1 MLALLLL
8 PFGSGPGGGGSL
20 APGGGAPLLSRAPR
34 GSDWTP
40 PQPWGPAV
48 SAEPC
53 ARPFHRPE
61 APSACGPA
69 PPSLNKRPRLFEI
82 LVVSPRGVRA
92 LRTASLGG
100 GAGARP
106 VAPSCLS
113 AQGNSAP
120 TLATGTRTLS
130 APYPVHAPRPPTPA
144 RGTGSFWN
152 AGGYSGTGVMSSTS
166 RTGFSEPHDGD
177 AAGPRVTAWRQSRRP
192 DRHPGLLIA
201 RAPARS
207 PPTPHPQHPIRA
219 ARRLCVPLRAAALH
233 TAGGGDHGPF
243 HTIPAP
249 ARLTASQ
256 PRLSRKKRCL
266 FLKKK
271 TEGVSHLL
279 LCVSQK
285 NR

>member
-1 MLALLLL
+1 M
-8 PFGSGPGGGGSL
+8 P
-20 APGGGAPLLSRAPR
+20 SRAPR
-34 GSDWTP
+34 GLDWTS

-53 ARPFHRPE
+53 ARPVHRPE

-82 LVVSPRGVRA
+82 LIVSPRGVRA

-207 PPTPHPQHPIRA
+207 PPHPPQHP
-219 ARRLCVPLRAAALH
+219 VRAAALH

-266 FLKKK
+266 FLKKTRRRLPPASVCFSK
-271 TEGVSHLL
+271 EQVIRWEGGAGAAGPAQPHGSPWP
-279 LCVSQK
+279 
-285 NR
+285 

>member
-1 MLALLLL
+1 MLTLLLL
-8 PFGSGPGGGGSL
+8 PFGSGPGEGGSL
-20 APGGGAPLLSRAPR
+20 APGGGAPLPSRAPR
-34 GSDWTP
+34 GLHWTP
-40 PQPWGPAV
+40 PRPWGPAV

-61 APSACGPA
+61 APSACGTA

-82 LVVSPRGVRA
+82 LVVSPLGVRA
-92 LRTASLGG
+92 LRTAPLGG

-152 AGGYSGTGVMSSTS
+152 VGGCSGTGVMSSTS

-192 DRHPGLLIA
+192 DRHPRLLIA

-207 PPTPHPQHPIRA
+207 PSPTPPTPRPRRTPA
-219 ARRLCVPLRAAALH
+219 LCPSARCCAVHSRRGRPRS
-233 TAGGGDHGPF
+233 
-243 HTIPAP
+243 IPHN
-249 ARLTASQ
+249 TSASQ
-256 PRLSRKKRCL
+256 THSLSATPL
-266 FLKKK
+266 EEETMFIPKKK
-271 TEGVSHLL
+271 
-279 LCVSQK
+279 QK
-285 NR
+285 ASPTCF